1 MTRLSRLLEMLQ
13 SGPMTRRQIADA
25 FGIRIENVSGLVQ
38 QGIEAGSRKPR
49 SPRQRISG
57 AEMGTCRYDPEK
69 RRDPAELPHLFHTS
83 LAGVEWGVE
92 GRE

>member
-38 QGIEAGSRKPR
+38 QGIEAGLIDKQGPR
-49 SPRQRISG
+49 MRQTFSL
-57 AEMGTCRYDPEK
+57 
-69 RRDPAELPHLFHTS
+69 RRRCFKFP
-83 LAGVEWGVE
+83 
-92 GRE
+92 